1 MEIKILTDEQ
11 LPEAIGLA
19 RGVFDYCLRNTIPN
33 PKMVQAFEQ
42 YIHQDYLKHMINEG
56 YLVMWG
62 AYEQNTIAIL
72 QCCISIRCISAAE
85 LVRRCCTK

>member
-62 AYEQNTIAIL
+62 AYEQNTIAGDADRRPYYNAVYP
-72 QCCISIRCISAAE
+72 SDVSAP
-85 LVRRCCTK
+85 RNW

>member
-56 YLVMWG
+56 YQIGRASCRERV
-62 AYEQNTIAIL
+62 
-72 QCCISIRCISAAE
+72 
-85 LVRRCCTK
+85 